1 MMETSVTTS
10 TPTRYQG
17 RLRPR
22 KEGYEALLGR
32 LSHQSVVKH
41 YDAYADIA
49 WDSSDFAIDPEDPR
63 WELPED
69 DTLSVTAWYRSQPEP
84 VRARIGLHAT
94 ACKMRVGV
102 EFENVLK
109 RGLLE
114 FAATLPSDA
123 PELRYAYHEVIEEA
137 QHSLMFSEFVRRT
150 GLQVPGLSAR
160 MQWYAR
166 RVVSFGRRFPELFF
180 VFVLGGEEPIDHAQ
194 RRALASSRNIHPV
207 LRRIV
212 QIHVT
217 EEARHLCF
225 AHEYLRRAVPALKP
239 TRKLALQMRAPFIL
253 GMMTPMMMQAPEFL
267 IRTYGIPDE
276 AVRDAYT
283 DNAIHR
289 CRVHES
295 LESVRQ
301 LCIELGIVGNGWTR
315 LLWRHLGLWPDAQQG
330 G

>member
-1 MMETSVTTS
+1 
-10 TPTRYQG
+10 
-17 RLRPR
+17 
-22 KEGYEALLGR
+22 
-32 LSHQSVVKH
+32 
-41 YDAYADIA
+41 
-49 WDSSDFAIDPEDPR
+49 
-63 WELPED
+63 
-69 DTLSVTAWYRSQPEP
+69 
-84 VRARIGLHAT
+84 
-94 ACKMRVGV
+94 
-102 EFENVLK
+102 
-109 RGLLE
+109 
-114 FAATLPSDA
+114 
-123 PELRYAYHEVIEEA
+123 
-137 QHSLMFSEFVRRT
+137 
-150 GLQVPGLSAR
+150 
-160 MQWYAR
+160 
-166 RVVSFGRRFPELFF
+166 
-180 VFVLGGEEPIDHAQ
+180 
-194 RRALASSRNIHPV
+194 V

-315 LLWRHLGLWPDAQQG
+315 RLWRHLGIWPDAQQAG
-330 G
+330 